1 MHGGDDRLR
10 RRSVSTGP
18 VSGARLGFLVREAVW
33 QARLWICSHGA
44 DEFWAACRRSGLPR
58 FARNDSS
65 GRVLWIAWA
74 RKGLPRFAR
83 NAATFEDVLP
93 GAPTFYWAILLCA
106 SLTGCTPRT
115 VNQAPTKQSSTD
127 PASAFEDIT
136 ARSGVRFQ
144 HHNGATGKK
153 WMPETMGS
161 GCALVDVDNDGRLDV
176 FLVDSGAWPGS
187 GGPAGQSRLFRN
199 LGQGRF
205 QDVTSQYRIP
215 PGLYGMGVA
224 GGDFDND
231 GYTDLFVTALNGS
244 RLLRNLAGK
253 RFEDVTARVRLG
265 VQGWPTSA
273 AWLDYNRDG
282 KLDLF
287 VCRYVRWTPALDES
301 LFVSLDGSHKSYA
314 RPDNFPGDTCRL
326 FRNDGGRFTDV
337 SAAAGV
343 NKPGAKALGVA
354 LCDFD
359 GDGWTDLAVSNDT
372 VPNFLLHNQGNGSFK
387 EVAVQA
393 GIAVAEAGTAKAGMG
408 IDVADYENQGQPGIL
423 ITNFAGEQLSLYHR
437 DPSGLFMDVAAR
449 AGIGIP
455 SQRYLGFGAF
465 FFDADLDGWQDIL
478 VANGHIQDDI
488 AVRNAGVG
496 YAQPALLFR
505 GVGGGQFEDVSR
517 TAGALTVRRVAR
529 GAAYGDLD
537 GDGDLDLLITT
548 NAGPATL
555 LRQAGPPRF
564 HWLSVRLEGR
574 GSNRSAIG
582 ATIRV
587 RSDDLVQTRMVRSG
601 SSYLSQSSLEAT
613 FGLGKHTSVKEIE
626 VRWPNGN
633 VESFPCPG
641 VDRSLHL
648 VEGAGR

>member
-1 MHGGDDRLR
+1 MTPRGG
-10 RRSVSTGP
+10 
-18 VSGARLGFLVREAVW
+18 
-33 QARLWICSHGA
+33 SHGS
-44 DEFWAACRRSGLPR
+44 RRTRPG
-58 FARNDSS
+58 FYEK
-65 GRVLWIAWA
+65 VL
-74 RKGLPRFAR
+74 L
-83 NAATFEDVLP
+83 T
-93 GAPTFYWAILLCA
+93 TLLC
-106 SLTGCTPRT
+106 LNLGGCTPPT
-115 VNQAPTKQSSTD
+115 VSQAPAKPSSPD
-127 PASAFEDIT
+127 SAILFDDIT
-136 ARSGVRFQ
+136 ARAGLRFQ

-161 GCALVDVDNDGRLDV
+161 GCALVDVDNDGRLDA

-187 GGPAGQSRLFRN
+187 NGAPGQSRLFRN

-205 QDVTSQYRIP
+205 QDVTAAYHLPS
-215 PGLYGMGVA
+215 GMYGMGVA
-224 GGDFDND
+224 CGDFDND
-231 GYTDLFVTALNGS
+231 GYTDLFLTAVNGS
-244 RLLRNLAGK
+244 RLLRNVGGK
-253 RFEDVTARVRLG
+253 RFDDVTDTAKLKVS
-265 VQGWPTSA
+265 GWPTSA

-314 RPDNFPGDTCRL
+314 RPDNYQGDTCRL

-337 SAAAGV
+337 SAAAGID
-343 NKPGAKALGVA
+343 KPGAKALGVA

-372 VPNFLLHNQGNGSFK
+372 VPNFLFHNQGNGSFK

-393 GIAVAEAGTAKAGMG
+393 GVAVAEAGTAKAGMG

-455 SQRYLGFGAF
+455 SQRFLGFGAF

-478 VANGHIQDDI
+478 VANGHIQDDV
-488 AVRNAGVG
+488 AVRNAGVE

-505 GVGGGQFEDVSR
+505 GVGRGQFEDVSR
-517 TAGALTVRRVAR
+517 LSGALATRRVAR
-529 GAAYGDLD
+529 GAAYGDVD
-537 GDGDLDLLITT
+537 GDGDLDLLLST
-548 NAGPATL
+548 NGGPAAL
-555 LRQAGPPRF
+555 LRQTGPPRH
-564 HWLSVRLEGR
+564 HWLCIRLEGR

-582 ATIRV
+582 ATIRIH
-587 RSDDLVQTRMVRSG
+587 SNDLAQTRMVRSG

-613 FGLGKHTSVKEIE
+613 FGLGSRASVKEIE

-633 VESFPCPG
+633 VETFPCPG
-641 VDRSLHL
+641 VDQVLRLI
-648 VEGAGR
+648 EGAGH